1 MKLKCVE
8 EFLKRLWITGNKCL
22 EKDQHIGFFLT
33 LQKMNYMRHVLEEVA
48 EFIIAGVEVAT
59 GESFHNDVVR

>member
-1 MKLKCVE
+1 
-8 EFLKRLWITGNKCL
+8 
-22 EKDQHIGFFLT
+22 
-33 LQKMNYMRHVLEEVA
+33 MRHVLEEVA